1 MGATATH
8 SGVTGLQEDGE
19 RSPRWSFSNG
29 IECKRV
35 FHGTMDECLAAR
47 LFRGQTPIA
56 TDPIYC
62 QVPGTGTVTVPP
74 GQNPALF
81 VQVWECEILPLP
93 GGKARLEI
101 SFAGGF
107 PGAPL
112 PANEEWIEPKQI
124 DISLAFHPKYAGV
137 VGGMTALHEKR
148 LAAIETLL
156 GMKSTDTARAS
167 DSLKFIFTPGVADY
181 DALVHELYLKMRRG
195 MTHYWE
201 EYPVLFQRIYSWSAP
216 AAGSLVGRGRIE
228 VPVTI
233 KLGGLPAGLVWK
245 RCADWPHFDGRK
257 WIVERRWIGAL
268 DWDGVYSWEP

>member
-1 MGATATH
+1 MPATVIH
-8 SGVTGLQEDGE
+8 SGATGLQEDGE
-19 RSPRWSFSNG
+19 RSPRWAFSNG

-35 FHGTMDECLAAR
+35 FHGTMAECLAGR
-47 LFRGQTPIA
+47 LFRGQIPLPPG
-56 TDPIYC
+56 DVIYC
-62 QVPGTGTVTVPP
+62 EVPGSV
-74 GQNPALF
+74 PALY
-81 VQVWECEILPLP
+81 VAVWECEIIPLP
-93 GGKARLEI
+93 GGRARLEI
-101 SFAGGF
+101 TFAGGF

-124 DISLAFHPKYAGV
+124 DISLAFHPKYAAV
-137 VGGMTALHEKR
+137 VGDMTPLHEKR

-156 GMKSTDTARAS
+156 GIKSTDVARAS
-167 DSLKFIFTPGVADY
+167 DNLKFIFTPGLTDY

-201 EYPVLFQRIYSWSAP
+201 EYPVLFQRIYSWSP
-216 AAGSLVGRGRIE
+216 PPAGSLVGRGRID

-233 KLGGLPAGLVWK
+233 RLNDLPAGLVWK

-268 DWDGVYSWEP
+268 DWDDVYSWQP

>member
-1 MGATATH
+1 MGATANH

-35 FHGTMDECLAAR
+35 FHGTMAECLAAR
-47 LFRGQTPIA
+47 LFRGQIPVA

-62 QVPGTGTVTVPP
+62 QVPGTAGA
-74 GQNPALF
+74 GALF
-81 VQVWECEILPLP
+81 VAVWECEIIPLP
-93 GGKARLEI
+93 GGRGRLEI
-101 SFAGGF
+101 TFAGGF

-112 PANEEWIEPKQI
+112 PENEEWIEPKQI
-124 DISLAFHPKYAGV
+124 DISLAYHPKYAGV
-137 VGGMTALHEKR
+137 VGGSTSLHEKR

-167 DSLKFIFTPGVADY
+167 DNLRFIFTPGVADY

-216 AAGSLVGRGRIE
+216 SGLVGRGRIE
-228 VPVTI
+228 VPVPI
-233 KLGGLPAGLVWK
+233 KLGAVPGGLVWK

-257 WIVERRWIGAL
+257 WVVERRWIGAL
-268 DWDGVYSWEP
+268 DWDDVYSWEP